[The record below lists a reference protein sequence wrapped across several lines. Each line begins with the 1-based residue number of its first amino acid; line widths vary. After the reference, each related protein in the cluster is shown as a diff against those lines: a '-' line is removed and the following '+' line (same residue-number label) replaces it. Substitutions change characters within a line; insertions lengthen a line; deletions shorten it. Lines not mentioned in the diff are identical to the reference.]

1 MEVPKLYRIS
11 AEVERDQRE
20 RFRAFSKTQGRTMR
34 AQLTHMVGEAIVG
47 VELPKVVP
55 KVVPKPAYVPP
66 PAPKEEDDYF
76 EPNDEFWLTVE
87 RGAAVP
93 YAITKVRDLCQKQ
106 KLPHWDPPPFDEDQV
121 TEYRARAV
129 AAGRDPDVEMKGIL
143 VWK

>member
-1 MEVPKLYRIS
+1 MYAVSMEVPKLYRIS

-47 VELPKVVP
+47 VEL
-55 KVVPKPAYVPP
+55 
-66 PAPKEEDDYF
+66 PKEEDDYF